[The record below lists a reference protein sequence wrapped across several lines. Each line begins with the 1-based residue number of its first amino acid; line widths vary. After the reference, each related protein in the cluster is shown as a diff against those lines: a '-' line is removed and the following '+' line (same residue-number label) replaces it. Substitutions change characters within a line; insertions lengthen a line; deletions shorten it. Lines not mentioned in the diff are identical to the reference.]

1 MILGDFK
8 LPGFL
13 GAKSEESGDGTEASL
28 PYRRLWKTS
37 VILTALVSLV
47 PLIFMTVINIFQYQ
61 RALTAEMEHPTTL
74 LLSNNK
80 RSLEFFIAERL
91 SALRLVVRTHTAD
104 QLCDQQNLERVFR
117 NVNDSFSGFVDL
129 GLITADGTQ
138 CSYVGPYRLQ
148 GKNYH
153 DADWFHE
160 VTARGEY
167 VSDVFMG
174 YRDVPHFAIA
184 VRHEDA
190 AGRLIVLRATVGADL
205 LAQYAISLDL
215 KPTSDAFIV
224 NSRGILQTPSR
235 SHGEFLKKATV
246 PVPPYRSE
254 SQVTEQVDTDGRRY
268 MLGYAYIDRSPFVLM
283 VVKRPED
290 ILGKWLTLRGD
301 LLGFLAVSAVLI
313 LIVILWSSTAMVNQ
327 LKEADKKR
335 AQILHNIEY
344 TSKMASIGRL
354 AAGVAHEINNPLA
367 IINEKAGLLTDLVEM
382 SGEFPRR
389 GEVLEIVR
397 SIEKSVE
404 RCSTI
409 THRLLGF
416 AKRMDLRTESI
427 RLEELLKEVLGFLG
441 KEANYR
447 NITVEFHVQ
456 EGVPA
461 IESDRGQL
469 QQVFLNIINNAF
481 AAVEDGGRVDLFVER
496 AGDHEVAVK
505 IQDNGHGISKENLKH
520 IFEPFFTTKKEYG
533 TGLGLSITY
542 GIVEKLGGR
551 IEVESEVGRGTTF
564 TVRLPVPATKF

>member
-1 MILGDFK
+1 MSLGDFK
-8 LPGFL
+8 LRGFL
-13 GAKSEESGDGTEASL
+13 TLKPDAPGESTEAALS
-28 PYRRLWKTS
+28 YRRLWTYS
-37 VILTALVSLV
+37 VVLTALVSLG
-47 PLIFMTVINIFQYQ
+47 PLIFMTVINFFQYQ
-61 RALTAEMEHPTTL
+61 RALTAEMENPTTL

-91 SALRLVVRTHTAD
+91 SALRLVVRTRTSE
-104 QLCDQQNLERVFR
+104 QLCDQDNLQRVFR

-129 GLITADGTQ
+129 GLITQDGIQ
-138 CSYVGPYRLQ
+138 CAYVGPYELRGRSYQ
-148 GKNYH
+148 Q
-153 DADWFHE
+153 ADWFHE
-160 VTARGEY
+160 VTTRGEY

-174 YRDVPHFAIA
+174 YRDVPHFVIA

-190 AGRLIVLRATVGADL
+190 SGKPIVLRATVGADL

-224 NSRGILQTPSR
+224 NARGILQTPSR
-235 SHGEFLKKATV
+235 SHGEFLKKAAIA
-246 PVPPYRSE
+246 VPPYRSE
-254 SQVTEQVDTDGRRY
+254 SQVVDQVDADGRHY

-290 ILGKWLTLRGD
+290 LLSKWLALRGD
-301 LLGFLAVSAVLI
+301 LLGFLVSSVVLI
-313 LIVILWSSTAMVNQ
+313 LIVILWSSTAMVNR

-367 IINEKAGLLTDLVEM
+367 IINEKAGLLTDLVDLSE
-382 SGEFPRR
+382 EFPRR
-389 GEVLEIVR
+389 KEVLEIVR

-427 RLEELLKEVLGFLG
+427 RLEDLLKEVLGFLG

-456 EGVPA
+456 DNVPA
-461 IESDRGQL
+461 LDSDRGQL

-481 AAVEDGGRVDLFVER
+481 AAVSDGGRVDLFVER
-496 AGDHEVAVK
+496 AGDNEVAVK

-551 IEVESEVGRGTTF
+551 IEVDSELGTGTTF
-564 TVRLPVPATKF
+564 TVTLPVPSTKF

>member
-1 MILGDFK
+1 MTFGDFK
-8 LPGFL
+8 LLGFL
-13 GAKSEESGDGTEASL
+13 SPSSKRPSEGGEEELS
-28 PYRRLWKTS
+28 YRRLWRYS
-37 VILTALVSLV
+37 VVLTALVSLG
-47 PLIFMTVINIFQYQ
+47 PLIFMTVINFFQYQ

-80 RSLEFFIAERL
+80 RSLEFFIAERV
-91 SALRLVVRTHTAD
+91 SALRLVVRTRTAE
-104 QLCDQQNLERVFR
+104 QLCDQDNLNKVFR
-117 NVNDSFSGFVDL
+117 DVNDSFSGFVDL
-129 GLITADGTQ
+129 GLITSDGIQ
-138 CSYVGPYRLQ
+138 CAYVGPYELRGRSYGQ
-148 GKNYH
+148 
-153 DADWFHE
+153 ADWFHE
-160 VTARGEY
+160 VSARGEY

-174 YRDVPHFAIA
+174 YRDVPHFVIA

-190 AGRLIVLRATVGADL
+190 NGKPIVLRATVGADL

-224 NSRGILQTPSR
+224 NARGVLQTSSR
-235 SHGEFLKKATV
+235 SHGEFLKPATIA
-246 PVPPYRSE
+246 VPPYRSE
-254 SQVTEQVDTDGRRY
+254 SQVVDQIDSAGRHY

-290 ILGKWLTLRGD
+290 FMSKWLALRGD
-301 LLGFLAVSAVLI
+301 LLGFLATSVVLI
-313 LIVILWSSTAMVNQ
+313 LIVILWSSTAMVNR
-327 LKEADKKR
+327 LKEGDKKR

-367 IINEKAGLLTDLVEM
+367 IINEKAGLLTDLVDM
-382 SGEFPRR
+382 SEEFPRKR
-389 GEVLEIVR
+389 DVLDIVR
-397 SIEKSVE
+397 SIERSVE

-416 AKRMDLRTESI
+416 AKRMDVRTESI

-447 NITVEFHVQ
+447 NITVEFHVDD
-456 EGVPA
+456 GVPA

-481 AAVEDGGRVDLFVER
+481 AAVSDGGRVDLYVQQ
-496 AGDHEVAVK
+496 AGDQQVAVK

-551 IEVESEVGRGTTF
+551 IDVDSEVGRGTVF
-564 TVRLPVPATKF
+564 TVTLPVPSTKF